1 MRADGR
7 EADAL
12 RPVEFLRD
20 FICTSSGSVLVSFGN
35 TKVICT
41 ANFADRVPNFLRDTG
56 RGWLTAEYSMLPG
69 STLERSDRKKS
80 TEGRAQEISRL
91 IGRSLRAVVDLKA
104 IGPCQINVDCDV
116 IQADGGTRTAAITGA
131 FVAVYDA
138 LRGAVARGNL
148 KSIPVHGP
156 CAAVSVGVVGGEA
169 MLDLDYSEDVRA
181 DVDMNLVMNNA
192 GNIIEIQ
199 GNAEGVAFPRSVL
212 DRMLDLADSGIRQL
226 IALQKQVLGIE

>member
-1 MRADGR
+1 MRIDGR
-7 EADAL
+7 MPDVL
-12 RPVEFLRD
+12 RPVTIVRNY
-20 FICTSSGSVLVSFGN
+20 TKYANGAVLVCFGD
-35 TKVICT
+35 TKVLCT
-41 ANFADRVPNFLRDTG
+41 AFIEDRIPAWLRGSG
-56 RGWLTAEYSMLPG
+56 RGWVTAEYAMLPG
-69 STLERSDRKKS
+69 ATQQRNDRESQRK
-80 TEGRAQEISRL
+80 GRAQEISRL